1 VERFSRNDFGLTRA
15 HFWALFN
22 CKKGGDTLIKIL
34 NQQLQP
40 VAILENAY
48 SIGYEKSFN
57 ALWTANFSLPLNDEK
72 NAECQSLYF
81 VEVTDNDDYIGLFRI
96 IPSNT
101 VKSES
106 TNEVKYQCEH
116 VLSTLL
122 DDVLF
127 LYHQNDNLTTRDNLQ
142 YVIDN
147 QTTKRWKLGTVGMTR
162 YFSYKWENENLLSA
176 LFSIPKTFDVPYQWT
191 YDTQSYPWILNL
203 VEPESEVTCEIRYGK
218 NQKSIEREV
227 DPTVIFNRIYALGYG
242 EGDNQLTIKSVN
254 GGIPYVEDA
263 ESIAKYGLRS
273 YIWVDKRFESP
284 ETLKANAQ
292 ALLSQWK
299 VPKVTYKAS
308 AADISSITGE
318 DVDKLKMGRIVRMV
332 DDDLGTIE
340 ARIMKESKGDLTGNP
355 GDISL
360 EIANKVEDL
369 STTNADLERRQQ
381 INELYSQGATNID
394 SHDYN
399 DNADPD
405 NPAEITFYLPDEL
418 VKINKLLLSFK
429 TDKFRAY
436 ERAIEGGGAVVSTTS
451 SGGGS
456 TQTSSSGGG
465 STQTSS
471 SGGGVSTS
479 TSSGGGT
486 SQTSSAG
493 GDHSHLMFSAFAG
506 PVEVVSN
513 RGFYG
518 KTSGGTDY
526 TFQLP
531 ATNGADVYTYS
542 SSGNHT
548 HSVTV
553 PNHAHDFN
561 VPNHSH
567 SVGIPN
573 HTHDVSIPNH
583 SHDITLPNHTHAIQ
597 FGIYKLDNLP
607 SAVVIKVDGNTVPF
621 TDTSGDNIDLIPY
634 LSKDGDGKVNRGWH
648 TITVAPDDLGR
659 INAQIFTQFFIQSRG
674 GGSF

>member
-1 VERFSRNDFGLTRA
+1 
-15 HFWALFN
+15 
-22 CKKGGDTLIKIL
+22 LIKIL
-34 NQQLQP
+34 NQNRQP

-48 SIGYEKSFN
+48 GIGYDKSFN
-57 ALWTANFSLPLNDEK
+57 ALWTASFSLPLNDEK

-81 VEVTDNDDYIGLFRI
+81 VEITDNDDYIGLFRI

-142 YVIDN
+142 YVIDK
-147 QTTKRWKLGTVGMTR
+147 QTTKRWQLGTVGMTR
-162 YFSYKWENENLLSA
+162 FFSYKWENENLLSA
-176 LFSIPKTFDVPYQWT
+176 LFSVPKPFDVAYQWNW
-191 YDTQSYPWILNL
+191 DTQTYPWTLNL
-203 VEPESEVTCEIRYGK
+203 VVPESEITCEIRYGK

-263 ESIAKYGLRS
+263 ESIALYGVRA
-273 YIWVDKRFESP
+273 YIWVDKRFESAD
-284 ETLKANAQ
+284 TLKANAL
-292 ALLSQWK
+292 ALLTQWK

-332 DDDLGTIE
+332 DDDLGIIE
-340 ARIMKESKGDLTGNP
+340 ARIMKESKSDVTGNP

-381 INELYSQGATNID
+381 INDLYSQGATNID

-456 TQTSSSGGG
+456 TQTSSSGGD

-493 GDHSHLMFSAFAG
+493 GDHSHLMLDYIGDSSGIAAPRRDFS
-506 PVEVVSN
+506 PQ
-513 RGFYG
+513 
-518 KTSGGTDY
+518 GGTSFYVSIEAASPSDLY
-526 TFQLP
+526 T
-531 ATNGADVYTYS
+531 AG
-542 SSGNHT
+542 SSGNHS
-548 HSVTV
+548 HSVSV
-553 PNHAHDFN
+553 PNHTHDFN

-567 SVGIPN
+567 SVNIPA
-573 HTHDVSIPNH
+573 HTHSVNIPNH

-621 TDTSGDNIDLIPY
+621 TDTNGDNIDLIPY
-634 LSKDGDGKVNRGWH
+634 LSKDGEGKVNRGWH
-648 TITVAPDDLGR
+648 TITIAPNDLGR

>member
-1 VERFSRNDFGLTRA
+1 
-15 HFWALFN
+15 
-22 CKKGGDTLIKIL
+22 LIKIL

-48 SIGYEKSFN
+48 SIGYEKQFN
-57 ALWTANFSLPLNDEK
+57 ALHTASFSLPLNDDK
-72 NAECQSLYF
+72 NAECQSLYY
-81 VEVTDNDDYIGLFRI
+81 VEVMDNDEYIGLFRI
-96 IPSNT
+96 IPENT
-101 VKSES
+101 TKSES
-106 TNEVKYQCEH
+106 ANEVKYQCEH
-116 VLSTLL
+116 VLATLL

-127 LYHQNDNLTTRDNLQ
+127 LYHQNDNLTSANNIQ

-147 QTTKRWKLGTVGMTR
+147 QTTRRWKLGTVDFTR

-176 LFSIPKTFDVPYQWT
+176 LFSVPKPFDVPYQWT
-191 YDTQSYPWILNL
+191 LDTQSYPWTLNL

-273 YIWVDKRFESP
+273 YIWVDKRFEDAN
-284 ETLKANAQ
+284 TLKANAQ
-292 ALLSQWK
+292 SLLNQWK

-318 DVDKLKMGRIVRMV
+318 DVDKLRMGRIVRIV
-332 DDDLGTIE
+332 DDDLGIIE

-418 VKINKLLLSFK
+418 VKINKLLMSFK
-429 TDKFRAY
+429 TDNLRAY

-471 SGGGVSTS
+471 SGGG
-479 TSSGGGT
+479 T

-493 GDHSHLMFSAFAG
+493 GSHRHKVFGYVNDTGSAVPPTNLKNYVG
-506 PVEVVSN
+506 SN
-513 RGFYG
+513 SDGSAALGLYI
-518 KTSGGTDY
+518 SGYSGDIY
-526 TFQLP
+526 TKD
-531 ATNGADVYTYS
+531 A
-542 SSGNHT
+542 SGDHT
-548 HSVTV
+548 HGVS
-553 PNHAHDFN
+553 
-561 VPNHSH
+561 
-567 SVGIPN
+567 IPN
-573 HTHDVSIPNH
+573 HTHTVSIPNH
-583 SHDITLPNHTHAIQ
+583 THTVAIPNHTHDITLPNHTHAIQ

-634 LSKDGDGKVNRGWH
+634 LSKDSEGKVNRGWH
-648 TITVAPDDLGR
+648 AITIAPNDLGR
-659 INAQIFTQFFIQSRG
+659 INAQIYTQFFMQSRG

>member
-1 VERFSRNDFGLTRA
+1 
-15 HFWALFN
+15 
-22 CKKGGDTLIKIL
+22 LIKIL
-34 NQQLQP
+34 NQNRQP

-57 ALWTANFSLPLNDEK
+57 ALWTASFSLPLNDEK

-142 YVIDN
+142 YVIDK
-147 QTTKRWKLGTVGMTR
+147 QTTKRWQLGTVGMTR

-176 LFSIPKTFDVPYQWT
+176 LFSAPKPFDVAYQWT
-191 YDTQSYPWILNL
+191 WDTQTYPWTLNL
-203 VEPESEVTCEIRYGK
+203 VVPESEVTCEIRYGK

-242 EGDNQLTIKSVN
+242 EGDNQLTIKSIN

-273 YIWVDKRFESP
+273 YIWVDKRFESSD
-284 ETLKANAQ
+284 TLKANAQ
-292 ALLSQWK
+292 ALLTQWK

-318 DVDKLKMGRIVRMV
+318 DVDKLKMGRIVRIV

-369 STTNADLERRQQ
+369 STTQADLTRRQQ
-381 INELYSQGATNID
+381 INDLYSQGATSMLAYSFD
-394 SHDYN
+394 
-399 DNADPD
+399 DNCDPD
-405 NPAEITFYLPDEL
+405 DPAVINFYLPEEM
-418 VKINKLLLSFK
+418 VKINKLELTFK
-429 TDKFRAY
+429 TLEFRAY
-436 ERAIEGGGAVVSTTS
+436 SRATKGGGSSTVTSQSGGAVSVSSESGGSVSTSTEN
-451 SGGGS
+451 GGQS

-465 STQTSS
+465 TTVTSALSSPGFYLYSSTRLPLTDA
-471 SGGGVSTS
+471 TLENHYH
-479 TSSGGGT
+479 
-486 SQTSSAG
+486 A
-493 GDHSHLMFSAFAG
+493 
-506 PVEVVSN
+506 VEV
-513 RGFYG
+513 
-518 KTSGGTDY
+518 TDE
-526 TFQLP
+526 L
-531 ATNGADVYTYS
+531 
-542 SSGNHT
+542 NHNHSVT
-548 HSVTV
+548 IPSHSHSVTV
-553 PNHAHDFN
+553 PSHAHSFT
-561 VPNHSH
+561 VPA
-567 SVGIPN
+567 
-573 HTHDVSIPNH
+573 HTHTVSIPAH
-583 SHDITLPNHTHAIQ
+583 SHDLTLPNHIHEIEY
-597 FGIYKLDNLP
+597 GIYKMADKPTSIL
-607 SAVVIKVDGNTVPF
+607 IEVDGNAVSF
-621 TDTSGDNIDLIPY
+621 SGVEGENIDLIPY
-634 LSKDGDGKVNRGWH
+634 LTKEVGGMIRRGWH
-648 TITVAPDDLGR
+648 SVTLSPNDLGR
-659 INAQIFTQFFIQSRG
+659 ISANVISQFFIQSRG
-674 GGSF
+674 QYTL